1 MKFIDVCNKVIK
13 TESNQ
18 CDLDWLILDKLADW
32 LGIKGKLVESNKY
45 LVAYY
50 IYKIKNAIHGRDD
63 YYRTALFL
71 EDILVG
77 SFIYNGDNNYCYFEF
92 VDETSKK
99 SVVLYLSSL
108 YSIED
113 DEDDEDDYSS
123 FEAEFG
129 EGVSV
134 SDTSQLPPVVLFS
147 NVKCN
152 VIGIVDGENLKIK
165 YNNETKVVGLKEVLV
180 PFNIE

>member
-18 CDLDWLILDKLADW
+18 CDLHWQILDKLANW
-32 LGIKGKLVESNKY
+32 LGIKGELVESNKH
-45 LVAYY
+45 LAAYY
-50 IYKIKNAIHGRDD
+50 IYKIKNACHGRDD

-77 SFIYNGDNNYCYFEF
+77 SFTYNGDSHFYYFDF

-113 DEDDEDDYSS
+113 DGDDYSS
-123 FEAEFG
+123 FDDEFG
-129 EGVSV
+129 NGVV
-134 SDTSQLPPVVLFS
+134 VYNTSQLPSVVLYQGVECS
-147 NVKCN
+147 V
-152 VIGIVDGENLKIK
+152 VDTVDDDNLKIE
-165 YNNETKVVGLKEVLV
+165 YNNGIKLVEVKEVLI